1 MTIIKYPKLLI
12 AGATGHSGKLLTKL
26 ALEQGYDVSVLVRD
40 EQKIA
45 DIEHPNLHVFE
56 LGMDDVDKLAA
67 MMADG
72 FDAILLTL
80 GIYHRTLDTPLA
92 DITENLLQAI
102 PKNKRPQ
109 RIICMSSLG
118 AGESVGQGTVLVR
131 MMQRFSLKYVLLDKN
146 KQEQLIKDS
155 GIAWTLLRPS
165 RLVHKKSSKPYKLW
179 LGSDIPKKVAWKI
192 SNLDSAKAMLAML
205 EDDETKNQALQCSY

>member
-1 MTIIKYPKLLI
+1 MTIIKYPKILI

-67 MMADG
+67 MMTNG

-92 DITENLLQAI
+92 DITENLLKAI
-102 PKNKRPQ
+102 PENKRPQ

-118 AGESVGQGTVLVR
+118 AGESIGQGTLLVR

-155 GIAWTLLRPS
+155 GIAWTLLRPP
-165 RLVHKKSSKPYKLW
+165 RLLHKKISKPYKLW
-179 LGSDIPKKVAWKI
+179 LGSDMPNKVAWEI
-192 SNLDSAKAMLAML
+192 SNLDSAKAMLALL

>member
-102 PKNKRPQ
+102 PRNKRPQ

-155 GIAWTLLRPS
+155 GIAWTLLRPP

-192 SNLDSAKAMLAML
+192 SNLDSAKAMLALL

>member
-102 PKNKRPQ
+102 PRNKRPQ
-109 RIICMSSLG
+109 RII
-118 AGESVGQGTVLVR
+118 
-131 MMQRFSLKYVLLDKN
+131 
-146 KQEQLIKDS
+146 
-155 GIAWTLLRPS
+155 
-165 RLVHKKSSKPYKLW
+165 
-179 LGSDIPKKVAWKI
+179 
-192 SNLDSAKAMLAML
+192 
-205 EDDETKNQALQCSY
+205 

>member
-1 MTIIKYPKLLI
+1 MTAIKYPKLLI

-40 EQKIA
+40 KQRIT
-45 DIEHPNLHVFE
+45 DINHSNLHIYEFG
-56 LGMDDVDKLAA
+56 LDNLDKLAA
-67 MMADG
+67 MMANG

-102 PKNKRPQ
+102 PENKRPQ

-118 AGESVGQGTVLVR
+118 AGESAGQGTILVR
-131 MMQRFSLKYVLLDKN
+131 MIQRFSLKYVLLDKN

-155 GIAWTLLRPS
+155 GIAWTFLRPPQLLR
-165 RLVHKKSSKPYKLW
+165 KKSSKPYKLW
-179 LGSDIPKKVAWKI
+179 LGSNMPKKVAWKI
-192 SNLDSAKAMLAML
+192 SNLDSAKAMLTLL

>member
-1 MTIIKYPKLLI
+1 
-12 AGATGHSGKLLTKL
+12 
-26 ALEQGYDVSVLVRD
+26 
-40 EQKIA
+40 
-45 DIEHPNLHVFE
+45 
-56 LGMDDVDKLAA
+56 
-67 MMADG
+67 
-72 FDAILLTL
+72 
-80 GIYHRTLDTPLA
+80 
-92 DITENLLQAI
+92 
-102 PKNKRPQ
+102 
-109 RIICMSSLG
+109 MSSLG

-155 GIAWTLLRPS
+155 GIAWTLLRPP

-192 SNLDSAKAMLAML
+192 SNLDSAKAMLALL